1 MGREIFCETVLFSSF
16 LLQTYVTNE
25 IVLFLNIFFSGKADT
40 NAIKTCAL
48 HISEQLKTCD
58 LGGVGKQRYVVVV
71 VFFVV
76 LLVVT
81 LHYLVHV
88 RTRGRTT
95 PEMVSPSVLYRKVF
109 SLFLR

>member
-1 MGREIFCETVLFSSF
+1 MLREEWGEKFFVRQFSFPPSFSSN
-16 LLQTYVTNE
+16 LCNY
-25 IVLFLNIFFSGKADT
+25 FFSGKADT

-81 LHYLVHV
+81 LPYLVHV

-95 PEMVSPSVLYRKVF
+95 PEMGRFSVLFRKVF